1 MWVRKDLAT
10 RRSFSGSLTDAGLLL
25 REVQCGLGLGGLL
38 GQQKAE
44 GGGG

>member
-25 REVQCGLGLGGLL
+25 REVQCGLG
-38 GQQKAE
+38 QQKAE